1 MENRTIA
8 GEYHVLELIGE
19 GSFGKV
25 YRGRRICS
33 GEVTFVIRILSL
45 VVLSS
50 IITKVTLGFMFYR
63 TKSIEYSGQN

>member
-33 GEVTFVIRILSL
+33 GEVTYYSH
-45 VVLSS
+45 
-50 IITKVTLGFMFYR
+50 IITSCFKLAP
-63 TKSIEYSGQN
+63 